1 MGGRAQR
8 EVLAQM
14 ALPDLELPQPFE
26 LIEATRYRTA
36 LAGGTRELCWTSP
49 CELSSKVFREE
60 FGNRD

>member
-1 MGGRAQR
+1 
-8 EVLAQM
+8 M

-36 LAGGTRELCWTSP
+36 LAGGTRELYWTSP

-60 FGNRD
+60 FGSRG